1 MQDDPIFEGVDAI
14 KEHVTSWQDISPTK
28 LHVERLSGLSN
39 KIFKV
44 SVDDKD
50 VFPKTVIYREFGG
63 GAAIC
68 DRARENYVIK
78 SLAKKEIA
86 PMFYGGDMEY
96 RVEKFVNAEELTKTD
111 FEDKVNRRKLAKLMA
126 ALHLMNLE
134 KLDKTPLFLKI
145 LEEKSLINEFK
156 EKADRKDVYLPVEEK
171 FLKDIRGLITKEEIS
186 FLKEIAPKD
195 TKAVVFSHNDLH
207 AGNVLRVPKS
217 EKLFLIDFEYSDYN
231 YRGYDL
237 ANLFNET
244 MFQYDTA
251 AHPHY
256 DFDAEKFPKDEELLE
271 FIKYYLFF
279 KMVRP
284 GDIDEDVAF
293 NDDKFRDNYIKK
305 NDDLAKFNKGAQEL
319 LEETKLCALFS
330 HYFWCLW
337 AVIQSKNGDLSFDYM
352 HYAYKRY
359 ELYQEIREKFA
370 DKKPSKKENSA
381 QETSA
386 P

>member
-1 MQDDPIFEGVDAI
+1 MQDDPMFEGIDAI
-14 KEHVTSWQDISPTK
+14 KEHVESWQDLSPQK

-50 VFPKTVIYREFGG
+50 VYPKTVIYREFGE

-68 DRARENYVIK
+68 DRGRENYVIK

-86 PMFYGGDMEY
+86 PMFYGGDKEC
-96 RVEKFVNAEELTKTD
+96 RVEKFVNAEEMTKSD
-111 FEDKVNRRKLAKLMA
+111 FQEKVNRRKLAKLMA
-126 ALHLMNLE
+126 ALHSMNLE
-134 KLDKTPLFLKI
+134 KLDKTPSFLKI

-156 EKADRKDVYLPVEEK
+156 EKADREDVYTPVEQK
-171 FLKDIRGLITKEEIS
+171 FLKDIRKLVTKEEIS

-207 AGNVLRVPKS
+207 AGNVLRVPKT
-217 EKLFLIDFEYSDYN
+217 EKFFLIDFEYSDYN

-244 MFQYDTA
+244 MFEYDTA

-256 DFDAEKFPKDEELLE
+256 AYYPEKFPKDEELLE
-271 FIKYYLFF
+271 FIKYYMFF
-279 KMVRP
+279 KMVKP
-284 GDIDEDVAF
+284 GDVDEDVVY
-293 NDDKFRDNYIKK
+293 NDDKFRDAYLKK
-305 NDDLAKFNKGAQEL
+305 NGDLEKFNKDAQEL
-319 LEETKLCALFS
+319 FDETKLCALFS

-337 AVIQSKNGDLSFDYM
+337 AVIQSKGDLEFDYM

-359 ELYQEIREKFA
+359 ELYQEVKAKLA
-370 DKKPSKKENSA
+370 DKKPSKDKNST
-381 QETSA
+381 QDTSA